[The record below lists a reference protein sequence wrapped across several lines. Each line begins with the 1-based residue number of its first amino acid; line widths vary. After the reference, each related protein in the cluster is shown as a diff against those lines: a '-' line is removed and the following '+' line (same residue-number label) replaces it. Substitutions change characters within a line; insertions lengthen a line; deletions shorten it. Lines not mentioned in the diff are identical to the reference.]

1 MAEMAYKK
9 CTRKTKERQFLLIQ
23 KGKFSKFSSWHQ
35 PVAPQGDTKLN
46 KLLAQKKD
54 PGYDTVISKAFLKD
68 LIDRFQNFTT
78 KICHLKFN

>member
-1 MAEMAYKK
+1 MAEMTYKK

-23 KGKFSKFSSWHQ
+23 KGKFSKFSPWHQ

-46 KLLAQKKD
+46 NYWLTQKN

-68 LIDRFQNFTT
+68 LIDRF
-78 KICHLKFN
+78 

>member
-23 KGKFSKFSSWHQ
+23 KGKFSKFSPWHQ

-46 KLLAQKKD
+46 KLLAHTKK
-54 PGYDTVISKAFLKD
+54 PWI
-68 LIDRFQNFTT
+68 
-78 KICHLKFN
+78 